1 MREGYYICIVTTRG
15 RSEERESPQIAP
27 NIEIRTAFM
36 ASWLR
41 DVSEVAALKYQ
52 TVENL
57 SGASDLPPQYPGPEV
72 VTDEAPEETEDG
84 DGDGE
89 GPVPVDDHRHGPG
102 LGQVVGDEEDED
114 QEEPDNCQQGGQPG
128 DGLRTERAHTS

>member
-1 MREGYYICIVTTRG
+1 M
-15 RSEERESPQIAP
+15 
-27 NIEIRTAFM
+27 
-36 ASWLR
+36 
-41 DVSEVAALKYQ
+41 
-52 TVENL
+52 
-57 SGASDLPPQYPGPEV
+57 
-72 VTDEAPEETEDG
+72 VTDEASKQTEDG

-102 LGQVVGDEEDED
+102 LGQVVGDEKDED